1 MLRYLILTTLT
12 LFSVSAFSQATLYS
26 TNFEPT
32 VLDWSISGSVSPNS
46 WVKDICAGNGPSG
59 AGTYSFYISKGGPDA
74 GCGPTGQIQYSYDNS
89 SAGINQSVAYTT
101 IDGTCASALQ
111 TTFDYQIQ
119 GVVSE
124 DYAELVYSIDG
135 GTSWIPVGSNLTMS
149 AAWTTTTLSLPPA
162 LNFSIFLLGIRFT
175 YNDATVN
182 ANPIAID
189 NFMVTGTDT
198 VDPTITCPTSMLQP
212 VDASCFAIADDY
224 TKSMVTLGDN
234 CTDSVDIVVTQNI
247 LEGSTIPVLPGG
259 STTIILTAE
268 DETGNT
274 SQCSF
279 TLNIIDDLDPM
290 FTFCPVDTVI
300 YVNNNCDGVIGD
312 YTLAAT
318 ASDNCSGPLTFSQS
332 PIPGT
337 IVSGQSVVTPITIT
351 VADVSGNTT
360 QCFLNATT
368 IDTIV
373 PTIICPATQNVYAN
387 AACNA
392 VLGDYTS
399 LAIIDDNCVSNAS
412 MTVTQSPLS
421 GAVISADQTI
431 TLTVSGGIPGTPQ
444 TCQFTVALIDTIN
457 PNVICPTQNTIYVN
471 SDCDASIPNYT
482 SALAWTDNCTSVAAL
497 MTFTQNPLPGT
508 LTSTDQTILLT
519 ATDED
524 GNSTSCSFNQ
534 IVLDTISPVMTC
546 PSNQTLF
553 MNSSCFATLPDYTP
567 MASSL
572 DNCSFI
578 VGVSFT
584 QSPVMGTTINGVTTI
599 TIEGTDESG
608 NDGTCTFTVTPI
620 DNISPTV
627 TCPGSSMVNTNSG
640 CTYILPNVSS
650 LATGNDNCTP
660 QGSLTYTQSPAI
672 GTALAVGNHT
682 ITINVFD
689 QTGNTGSC
697 SYNLMVM
704 DQTAPT
710 ATCPGSQNVSVDV
723 NCSGTLGN
731 YTGLVTTADN
741 CSSPAQTTLTQ
752 SPASGTSISTNT
764 QITMTLTDQD
774 GNSSTCTFFAVIID
788 NTDPVV
794 NCPSTFD
801 VAINSSCQYSVPDL
815 SGTVTGTDNC
825 SSFANMT
832 VSQNPVAGGTENG
845 LTAVLITLT
854 DEQGNTATCITMVTP
869 IDTEAPTITCPSPAP
884 INNGTNCD
892 YTLTNYGSTALVL
905 DNCPDY
911 SITQSPS
918 PGTVLQTGTN
928 QILLEAMDLG
938 GNIAQCTFDLVIF
951 ENTAPTITC
960 PSNISTCDPIINY
973 TDPTYNDNCFAFL
986 TQTDGIGLSSGST
999 FPIGTTTL
1007 TYMVEDSSNNTQ
1019 TCSFNVQILEFP
1031 STANI
1036 IDDTISLCGANS
1048 TLIQA
1053 DAATSGTGEWTVFSG
1068 QASFN
1073 NQFANTTGVNNV
1085 GVGTNILIWTI
1096 STASCGSTSDT
1107 LVLILSQQ
1115 PLPASTQDTVIACST
1130 NSIQLTANVPLYG
1143 IGTWNTTSGAIFS
1156 DANLAT
1162 SFASNLSPG
1171 WSQFVWSI
1179 TNGSCPVTSDTMNL
1193 FTTPQADIQQ
1203 QDTAICIENGD
1214 LVFNATVPITDQTG
1228 TWLFIS
1234 GSGEISDVYSPTTTI
1249 SNPGM
1254 GSNLLI
1260 YQMSHDLCPT
1270 SVDTVTIVASLCDG
1284 FNPIFPTVITPNLD
1298 GKNDLFVID
1307 YLELVYPECKV
1318 VIFNRWGSIVYESV
1332 GYADPWDGTYHG
1344 EPLPMGTYFYK
1355 IELNDEKSTVYNGP
1369 ISIIQ

>member
-12 LFSVSAFSQATLYS
+12 LLSVNSFGQATLYS
-26 TNFEPT
+26 ANFEPPF
-32 VLDWSISGSVSPNS
+32 VDWTLTGNTSPNS
-46 WVKDICAGNGPSG
+46 WIKDICAGNGPSE
-59 AGTYSFYISKGGPDA
+59 AGSYSFYITQGGPDA
-74 GCGPTGQIQYSYDNS
+74 GCGPTGQIQYSYTNTA
-89 SAGINQSVAYTT
+89 AGINQSIAYTT

-111 TTFDYQIQ
+111 ATFDYQIQ
-119 GVVSE
+119 GVASE
-124 DYAELVYSIDG
+124 DYAELIYSTDG
-135 GTSWIPVGSNLTMS
+135 GSSWIPVGSNLAMS
-149 AAWTTTTLSLPPA
+149 ATWTTTTLSLPAA
-162 LNFSIFLLGIRFT
+162 LNFSTFLLGIRFT
-175 YNDATVN
+175 YNDATN
-182 ANPIAID
+182 NGNPIAID
-189 NFMVTGTDT
+189 NFIVTGTDT
-198 VDPTITCPTSMLQP
+198 VDPIITCPSAMSQP
-212 VDASCFAIADDY
+212 VDAACFAIADDY

-279 TLNIIDDLDPM
+279 TLNVIDDQDPV

-312 YTLAAT
+312 YTVTAT
-318 ASDNCSGPLTFSQS
+318 ASDNCSGPFLFSQS
-332 PIPGT
+332 PTPGT
-337 IVSGQSVVTPITIT
+337 IVSGQNIVTPITLT
-351 VADVSGNTT
+351 VTDGSGNTA

-373 PTIICPATQNVYAN
+373 PTIVCPTTQNVYAN

-392 VLGDYTS
+392 VLGDYIS
-399 LAIIDDNCVSNAS
+399 LAVIDDNCVSNAS
-412 MTVTQSPLS
+412 MTVSQSPLS
-421 GAVISADQTI
+421 GTTITADQIVTM
-431 TLTVSGGIPGTPQ
+431 TVTGGIPGTPQ

-471 SDCDASIPNYT
+471 SDCDAAIPNYT
-482 SALAWTDNCTSVAAL
+482 PALAWTDNCTSSAAA
-497 MTFTQNPLPGT
+497 MTFTQNPIPGT

-534 IVLDTISPVMTC
+534 VVLDTISPVMTC
-546 PSNQTLF
+546 PANQILY

-567 MASSL
+567 LASAL

-578 VGVSFT
+578 IGVSFT

-599 TIEGTDESG
+599 TIQGIDESG
-608 NDGTCTFTVTPI
+608 NDGTCTFSVTPI
-620 DNISPTV
+620 DTISPTV
-627 TCPGSSMVNTNSG
+627 VCPGNSTINTNSG
-640 CTYILPNVSS
+640 CTYVLPNVTS

-672 GTALAVGNHT
+672 GTALAVGNHA

-689 QTGNTGSC
+689 LAGNSGSC
-697 SYNLMVM
+697 SYNLMVT

-710 ATCPGSQNVSVDV
+710 ATCPGSQNVNVDA
-723 NCSGTLGN
+723 NCSGTLGD
-731 YTGLVTTADN
+731 YTGLVTISDN
-741 CSSPAQTTLTQ
+741 CSSSAQMTLNQ
-752 SPASGTSISTNT
+752 SPVSGTNISANT
-764 QITMTLTDQD
+764 QITMTLIDQA
-774 GNSSTCTFFAVIID
+774 GNNSTCNFFAVVID
-788 NTDPVV
+788 NIDPTL
-794 NCPSTFD
+794 NCPSTYD
-801 VAINSSCQYSVPDL
+801 IAINSSCQYTIPDL
-815 SGTVTGTDNC
+815 SGDVTGTDNC

-832 VSQNPVAGGTENG
+832 ISQNPVSGSTGGG
-845 LTAVLITLT
+845 LTAVLITLA
-854 DEQGNTATCITMVTP
+854 DEQGNSATCITMITP

-884 INNGTNCD
+884 VNNGSNCN
-892 YTLTNYGSTALVL
+892 YTLTNFSSTALVL

-911 SITQSPS
+911 SIIQSPAV
-918 PGTVLQTGTN
+918 GTVLQTGTN
-928 QILLEAMDLG
+928 QIQLEVIDVD
-938 GNIAQCTFDLVIF
+938 GNIAQCTFELMVL
-951 ENTAPTITC
+951 ENIAPTITC
-960 PSNISTCDPIINY
+960 PSNISTCDPVVNY

-986 TQTDGIGLSSGST
+986 TQTDGSGLSSGST

-1019 TCSFNVQILEFP
+1019 SCSFTVQILEFP

-1036 IDDTISLCGANS
+1036 LDDTISLCGTNS
-1048 TLIQA
+1048 TLIEA

-1085 GVGTNILIWTI
+1085 GVGTNILVWTI
-1096 STASCGSTSDT
+1096 TTASCGSSSDT
-1107 LVLILSQQ
+1107 LVLTLSQQ
-1115 PLPASTQDTVIACST
+1115 PLPASTQDTVIACNT

-1143 IGTWNTTSGAIFS
+1143 IGTWTTTSGASFS
-1156 DANLAT
+1156 DENLAT
-1162 SFASNLSPG
+1162 SFATNLSPG
-1171 WSQFVWSI
+1171 WSQLVWSI
-1179 TNGSCPVTSDTMNL
+1179 TNGSCPVTSDTMDL
-1193 FTTPQADIQQ
+1193 FTTPAAVIQQ

-1214 LVFNATVPITDQTG
+1214 LVFTATAPISDQTG

-1234 GSGEISDVYSPTTTI
+1234 GSGEISDVYSATTTI
-1249 SNPGM
+1249 SNPGL

-1270 SVDTVTIVASLCDG
+1270 SIDTIAIVASLCEG

-1355 IELNDEKSTVYNGP
+1355 IELNDEASTVYNGP